1 MVVLDPGMARTRK
14 MEMMPA
20 RYAFAYVTKECP
32 VPAILKLGDARAQ

>member
-20 RYAFAYVTKECP
+20 RYAYVTKECP